1 MRIPQF
7 SLFALAIALFALP
20 GKVPL
25 LNAQDDAEEFDPFA
39 DNALDA
45 LKQLEGEEKKT
56 ASYLNP
62 DQVKAL
68 SDKTKPSLVLVRQ
81 LGRDGKRRG
90 TGSGFIVSREGLI
103 VTNLHVIGEGQAS

>member
-45 LKQLEGEEKKT
+45 LNNLRERRKKRP
-56 ASYLNP
+56 A
-62 DQVKAL
+62 
-68 SDKTKPSLVLVRQ
+68 
-81 LGRDGKRRG
+81 
-90 TGSGFIVSREGLI
+90 I
-103 VTNLHVIGEGQAS
+103 